1 MKKIGLGL
9 LAFLCM
15 WILASC
21 SNQKDEQNPMPK
33 MLDVKLLI
41 TPEKGEVNQPITFN
55 AIVTQGKEKVNDADE
70 VTFEIWRSMNP
81 KHEKI
86 DIKKGKDGVYSLSK
100 TFQQDGTYYVISHVT
115 ARGMHNMPKKEFV
128 IGQPSEEETSKTD
141 STMKGMNM
149 N

>member
-21 SNQKDEQNPMPK
+21 SSQKDEQNLMPK
-33 MLDVKLLI
+33 MLDVKLSI
-41 TPEKGEVNQPITFN
+41 TPEKGKVNQPVTFN
-55 AIVTQGKEKVNDADE
+55 AMVTQGKEKVNDADE
-70 VTFEIWRSMNP
+70 VTFEIWRSMDPN
-81 KHEKI
+81 HDKI
-86 DIKKGKDGVYSLSK
+86 DVKKGKDGVYSLSK

-128 IGQPSEEETSKTD
+128 IGQPSEEETSKTN
-141 STMKGMNM
+141 STMKGMKK
-149 N
+149 